1 MCFDHA
7 VSHLLNPQ
15 HKLPSLRILTIEK
28 LIKYELQLLNFSF
41 QSSGLESL
49 GIAVRNTTKYAILMN
64 LMVVILNRSL
74 GWNNQLL
81 SDAIN
86 IYQNLMWITMNG
98 KIVEGV

>member
-1 MCFDHA
+1 
-7 VSHLLNPQ
+7 
-15 HKLPSLRILTIEK
+15 
-28 LIKYELQLLNFSF
+28 
-41 QSSGLESL
+41 LESL

-64 LMVVILNRSL
+64 FMVASLNRSL
-74 GWNNQLL
+74 DWSNQLL

>member
-1 MCFDHA
+1 
-7 VSHLLNPQ
+7 
-15 HKLPSLRILTIEK
+15 
-28 LIKYELQLLNFSF
+28 
-41 QSSGLESL
+41 LESL

>member
-1 MCFDHA
+1 
-7 VSHLLNPQ
+7 
-15 HKLPSLRILTIEK
+15 
-28 LIKYELQLLNFSF
+28 
-41 QSSGLESL
+41 
-49 GIAVRNTTKYAILMN
+49 MN